1 MSIGF
6 VQTRDADYNRPEI
19 MATIRVASSAD
30 LKRLIDLDPLSRTDS
45 KRVPFIEHAVGSGTC
60 HLVEDEGRLVGYGV
74 LSHAFYQY
82 GFIEMLYIHPSF
94 RRRRL
99 GTSLTLHLEGLCMTE
114 KLFTST
120 NQSNKPAQALF
131 QSLGYSP
138 SGTIENLDEGDPEL
152 VYVKR
157 LNR

>member
-1 MSIGF
+1 
-6 VQTRDADYNRPEI
+6 
-19 MATIRVASSAD
+19 MATIRLASSAD
-30 LKRLIDLDPLSRTDS
+30 LKRLIDLDPLSRTDP

-60 HLVEDEGRLVGYGV
+60 HLVDDEGRLVGYGV

-82 GFIEMLYIHPSF
+82 GFIEMLYIHPFF
-94 RRRRL
+94 RRRHL
-99 GTSLTLHLEGLCMTE
+99 GTSLMLHLEDLCMTQ

-131 QSLGYSP
+131 ESVGYSP

-152 VYVKR
+152 IYVKR
-157 LNR
+157 LKR